1 MKPRNRK
8 PTLASLLSVTVFSVV
23 VTCATWAEPVFPDN
37 GVNETNGKA
46 FLSADDVVA
55 ENTAC
60 GGAQGSI
67 ICRLGICVRPVTSAE
82 LRGFGVPSQPGL
94 VVTAMRPK
102 SPLVKA
108 GVELRD
114 ILLEVEG
121 EPLDGPNALSKL
133 MSLEESKRQVLIL
146 LAIDHRRGK
155 IGFLHVTLTG
165 ERFCGEE
172 RP

>member
-1 MKPRNRK
+1 
-8 PTLASLLSVTVFSVV
+8 
-23 VTCATWAEPVFPDN
+23 
-37 GVNETNGKA
+37 
-46 FLSADDVVA
+46 
-55 ENTAC
+55 
-60 GGAQGSI
+60 
-67 ICRLGICVRPVTSAE
+67 
-82 LRGFGVPSQPGL
+82 
-94 VVTAMRPK
+94 MRPK